1 MEVRIIKIK
10 LCPKINAD
18 LSFLL
23 EDSAQEVIPIYGFV
37 SAAKGVYAQ
46 GCMLKGGFLVLAESL
61 AAKTINIKL
70 TMAHKK
76 LRGKLVENDV
86 LKDNGD
92 CLKFIRPFLF
102 KNEYEATS
110 VIVGNNKFRIYDGI
124 WTDRQ
129 GRTPLENQL
138 IGISELEVKDI

>member
-1 MEVRIIKIK
+1 
-10 LCPKINAD
+10 
-18 LSFLL
+18 
-23 EDSAQEVIPIYGFV
+23 
-37 SAAKGVYAQ
+37 
-46 GCMLKGGFLVLAESL
+46 MLKGGFLVFAESL
-61 AAKTINIKL
+61 VTKTINRKL

-76 LRGKLVENDV
+76 LRGKLIENDV

-92 CLKFIRPFLF
+92 CLKFTRPFLF

-124 WTDRQ
+124 WTDQQ

-138 IGISELEVKDI
+138 IGINELEIKNI

>member
-1 MEVRIIKIK
+1 MKIRI
-10 LCPKINAD
+10 CPKTNAD
-18 LSFLL
+18 LGFLL

-37 SAAKGVYAQ
+37 SAAKSVYAQ
-46 GCMLKGGFLVLAESL
+46 GCMLKSGFLVLAESL
-61 AAKTINIKL
+61 AAKTINRKL

-76 LRGKLVENDV
+76 LREELIENDV
-86 LKDNGD
+86 LKDEGD
-92 CLKFIRPFLF
+92 CLRFTRPFLF

-110 VIVGNNKFRIYDGI
+110 IIVGNNKFRIYDGI

-138 IGISELEVKDI
+138 IGISELEIKDI